1 MKLAIFI
8 PVYIRTGSALL
19 DQSPDKDVFVWP
31 RFGSV
36 CSQCSHRQLVSHS
49 LHPNWIQGY
58 DPSCKTEQIFAFL
71 YEKELV
77 LEVVRVMS
85 FVNTF
90 GCSFGIIL
98 LFQYYICI
106 EWKWSISEYI
116 ASIIVDWSKYFNK
129 PALVHWD
136 HINYQVNQYMIVP
149 YVISPISDSIYG
161 QKSFLGEPKYQLIP

>member
-85 FVNTF
+85 FVNTWLQLWHNF
-90 GCSFGIIL
+90 YFSNIIYVLNGNGQYQNILPVL
-98 LFQYYICI
+98 LLTGVNTLINQLWYIGTI
-106 EWKWSISEYI
+106 LTIKLISI
-116 ASIIVDWSKYFNK
+116 
-129 PALVHWD
+129 
-136 HINYQVNQYMIVP
+136 
-149 YVISPISDSIYG
+149 
-161 QKSFLGEPKYQLIP
+161 

>member
-1 MKLAIFI
+1 MELAIFI

-85 FVNTF
+85 FVNTWLQLWHNF
-90 GCSFGIIL
+90 YFSNIIYVLNGNGQYQNILPVL
-98 LFQYYICI
+98 LLTGVNTLINQLWYIGTI
-106 EWKWSISEYI
+106 LTIKLISI
-116 ASIIVDWSKYFNK
+116 
-129 PALVHWD
+129 
-136 HINYQVNQYMIVP
+136 
-149 YVISPISDSIYG
+149 
-161 QKSFLGEPKYQLIP
+161 